1 VTDEERLAIFQAER
15 PHLVGLLY
23 RLLGRLS
30 EAEDV
35 VQEVWLRW
43 AAADAD
49 VIERPGAWLTTVASR
64 AGLDRLRRDQRE
76 RVTYVGPWLPEPF
89 VTPADAIDPSRAVEL
104 ADSLTTAF
112 LLVLE
117 RLDPVERLVVLLVD
131 VFGEPFAE
139 VSRIVGRSE
148 AACRQLASRAR
159 RRLRA
164 EPHLP
169 AQRPDAA
176 TVDLANRFADAAL
189 AGDED
194 AVRAL
199 LHPDVVVLSDGGAT
213 TQAARK
219 PVVGPQRAARLLVN
233 LARRLPPGSA
243 FSPAWVNGQPGIVVR
258 LGGQV
263 ILVLAT
269 EWADGLLLRF
279 TAVVNPEKLTLVE
292 APPTLV

>member
-1 VTDEERLAIFQAER
+1 M
-15 PHLVGLLY
+15 GLLY

-30 EAEDV
+30 DAEDV

-49 VIERPGAWLTTVASR
+49 AIERPGAWLTTVASR

-76 RVTYVGPWLPEPF
+76 RLSYVGPWLPEPL
-89 VTPADAIDPSRAVEL
+89 VAPADADDPSRLVEL
-104 ADSLTTAF
+104 SDSLTTAF

-139 VSRIVGRSE
+139 VARIVGRSE
-148 AACRQLASRAR
+148 VACRQLASRAR

-176 TVDLANRFADAAL
+176 TVELANRFAQAAV

-194 AVRAL
+194 AVRAM
-199 LHPDVVVLSDGGAT
+199 LHPDVVVLSDGGGVT
-213 TQAARK
+213 RAARQ
-219 PVVGPQRAARLLVN
+219 PVVGPHRAARLLVN
-233 LARRLPPGSA
+233 LARRFPPTA
-243 FSPAWVNGQPGIVVR
+243 ELSPAWVNGQLGLVVR
-258 LGGQV
+258 VGGTVVQ
-263 ILVLAT
+263 VLAT

-279 TAVVNPEKLTLVE
+279 TAVVNPDKLTLVE